1 MNAYHWHSEP
11 DKTTR
16 RFAQEATFKRTF
28 EGLQTAIEVI
38 VLPEG
43 IVRVVS
49 SEIIPVS
56 GTRTIVQDTAL
67 LFADIDEAKDAV
79 DMILHRL
86 AEEAGGDLAHQEA
99 EEVSRELVLTDAA
112 EPELARILAPL
123 SLDPPATDD
132 VIEQLVR
139 HVSTTYGA
147 SLPEDYIA
155 FLRTANGADGDLENG
170 APVVF
175 WKAGLLPRISEEAE
189 TEQQM
194 PGMFIIGS
202 DAGDALYGI
211 DLREDAPP
219 ERYVETYDVM
229 EWDYVMWRGRSFLD
243 LLLYLG
249 RPLELEGSDSPT
261 LGGFRRLFRKLRRL

>member
-16 RFAQEATFKRTF
+16 RFAQKATFRRTM
-28 EGLQTAIEVI
+28 GDLQAAIEVTAHEDGA
-38 VLPEG
+38 VS
-43 IVRVVS
+43 VVS
-49 SEIIPVS
+49 SEIVPVS
-56 GTRTIVQDTAL
+56 GTRTIVQESAL
-67 LFADIDEAKDAV
+67 MFHDMDEAKDAV
-79 DMILHRL
+79 DLILDRL
-86 AEEAGGDLAHQEA
+86 AGEAGGELASQEA
-99 EEVSRELVLTDAA
+99 EEVSRGLVLTDAA

-132 VIEQLVR
+132 VIEHLVR
-139 HVSTTYGA
+139 HVSTTYSA
-147 SLPEDYIA
+147 SLPEDYLA

-175 WKAGLLPRISEEAE
+175 WKAELLPRISEDAE
-189 TEQQM
+189 TEQWM

-211 DLREDAPP
+211 DMREDAPP
-219 ERYVETYDVM
+219 ERYVETFDVM
-229 EWDYVMWRGRSFLD
+229 EWDSVMWRGRSFLD

-249 RPLELEGSDSPT
+249 RPLDSPK
-261 LGGFRRLFRKLRRL
+261 LGGFGRLLRGLRKPRT